1 MFLSIYLNQSSSHF
15 QSMSPCLW
23 NLTCCPRH
31 CLSLSL
37 SGDVDVIGDVYVIGD
52 VVFISEVDVIAI
64 GDDTFILVM
73 SLKISRHDR
82 PWNWCWFYCHC

>member
-64 GDDTFILVM
+64 GDDTFI
-73 SLKISRHDR
+73 RHVVFIGDVAE
-82 PWNWCWFYCHC
+82 NKLS

>member
-23 NLTCCPRH
+23 NLTCCCPRP
-31 CLSLSL
+31 CLSLCL

-64 GDDTFILVM
+64 GDDTFIGDVVFIGDVAENK
-73 SLKISRHDR
+73 SS
-82 PWNWCWFYCHC
+82 